1 MATKIVFRHQYDERL
16 SEGSKEVFT
25 EPSMTEPENALSIPE
40 IIARFTRG
48 QGLQVQQ
55 YPMQSGVAPEFGE
68 PQNDMTLEDVM
79 EFVQPAG
86 QPAVQPAAQP
96 AAQLAAALPAGKP
109 AEGASAGSAPVE
121 GSEPSAASP
130 AGA

>member
-1 MATKIVFRHQYDERL
+1 
-16 SEGSKEVFT
+16 
-25 EPSMTEPENALSIPE
+25 MTEPENALSIPQ

-68 PQNDMTLEDVM
+68 PQNDMTLEDVL

-86 QPAVQPAAQP
+86 QPAPHPAAQP
-96 AAQLAAALPAGKP
+96 AAQPAVSAAGKP
-109 AEGASAGSAPVE
+109 AEGTSAGSAPAE
-121 GSEPSAASP
+121 GSEPSAAPP